1 MIARIC
7 YLGPKLMLIGRAGK
21 MPEKRHS
28 LSVIRGDVSRK
39 VYCTLI
45 PRQPQTAERKS
56 A

>member
-1 MIARIC
+1 MTTVIT

-21 MPEKRHS
+21 RPQRRTMT
-28 LSVIRGDVSRK
+28 VVRGDVSRK

-45 PRQPQTAERKS
+45 PRQPQTAERRT